1 MPRFLK
7 YSAFL
12 LAMACGLAAG
22 AQKCPEIKNTEGW
35 ADASAYAKD
44 RENVKECLRWLCK
57 SAYGADIKCRS
68 EVNVYVLQWLAGTPE
83 ITVELKSE
91 YLPQTEVYQE
101 DIMYS
106 MLHGMAYYLLDHIEE
121 KDELKL
127 HVKGLEVVAKLA
139 EQSEELSKDKS
150 MKALLKA
157 YRRGKLVE
165 YAKEL
170 REKAAENKG

>member
-1 MPRFLK
+1 MPR
-7 YSAFL
+7 L
-12 LAMACGLAAG
+12 LQYGIWFFALLISLNSG
-22 AQKCPEIKNTEGW
+22 AQKCPEMKNSEGW

-91 YLPQTEVYQE
+91 YIPQTEVYQE
-101 DIMYS
+101 EIMYS
-106 MLHGMAYYLLDHIEE
+106 MLHGMAYYLLDHKDE

-127 HVKGLEVVAKLA
+127 HMKGLEVVAKLA
-139 EQSEELSKDKS
+139 EQSEELSKDKNI
-150 MKALLKA
+150 KALLRA
-157 YRRGKLVE
+157 YRKGKLME
-165 YAKEL
+165 YAKQQPN
-170 REKAAENKG
+170 KAADSKA